1 MILQMLLESIQ
12 CKPISLTLLSRPT
25 FHIYHKGDTVGET
38 IIGSDPNVIKKAFE
52 TIASGKRFTSLQK

>member
-1 MILQMLLESIQ
+1 MLLESIQ
-12 CKPISLTLLSRPT
+12 CSNQISLTLLSRPT
-25 FHIYHKGDTVGET
+25 FHIYHKGDTVSET